1 MKRKN
6 SLFRPA
12 DAILIA
18 GVLLLAGVLF
28 FRFSTRGSG
37 ATVQVEQN
45 GKILYTVALS
55 GVQEPLWFSVGG
67 ECPVVIGCE
76 NGEVWFER
84 SECPDQLCV
93 RSGHLHRVGEIA
105 ACLPAGVVVRIVGD
119 SALDGTTG

>member
-1 MKRKN
+1 MKHKS

-18 GVLLLAGVLF
+18 GILRLAGVLF
-28 FRFSTRGSG
+28 LRFSTRGG
-37 ATVQVEQN
+37 NETVQIEQN

-55 GVQEPLWFSVGG
+55 EVQEPLRFSVDG
-67 ECPVVIGCE
+67 ECPVVICCE
-76 NGEVWFER
+76 NGAVLFER

-93 RSGHLHRVGEIA
+93 RMGKLHRTGEIA

-119 SALDGTTG
+119 SVLDGTTG